1 MNEDAII
8 FHSVSK
14 HFPHY
19 YHIKGGI
26 KHFIINFTEAVRA
39 LRRAPREVLTEVSFA
54 IKRGETFGI
63 IGRNGAGKSTSLGLI
78 AGVISPSSGSVRVA
92 GRVSP
97 LLELGAGFHPELT
110 GRENVKLNG
119 VLLGL
124 TRKAMTFKMDQ
135 IIEFAEMEEFIDQPT
150 RTYSSGMLARLGFSV
165 AAHSD
170 PEILILDE
178 ILAVG
183 DQQFQKKC
191 MNKMSEFKKNGVTI
205 VLVSHSMEDIRSI
218 CTSVGWIDNH
228 AMKIG
233 GVEEII
239 SAYLQSQ

>member
-1 MNEDAII
+1 MKEDAII
-8 FHSVSK
+8 FHKVSK

-19 YHIKGGI
+19 HHIKGGI
-26 KHFIINFTEAVRA
+26 KHLIVNFREALQS
-39 LRRAPREVLTEVSFA
+39 LRHPPREVLKEVSFA
-54 IKRGETFGI
+54 VGKGETFGI
-63 IGRNGAGKSTSLGLI
+63 IGRNGAGKSTSLSLI
-78 AGVISPSSGSVRVA
+78 AGVIRPSSGRVVVR

-110 GRENVKLNG
+110 GRENVTLNG

-124 TRKAMTFKMDQ
+124 SRKEVARKMEQ

-178 ILAVG
+178 VLAVG

-191 MNKMSEFKKNGVTI
+191 MDKMSEFKRKGVTI
-205 VLVSHSMEDIRSI
+205 VLVSHSMDDIRSI
-218 CTSVGWIDNH
+218 CTTVGWINNH
-228 AMKIG
+228 VMKIG
-233 GVEEII
+233 AVEEII
-239 SAYLQSQ
+239 TAYLQSP

>member
-1 MNEDAII
+1 MNEDAIL
-8 FHSVSK
+8 FDKVSK

-19 YHIKGGI
+19 HHVKGGI
-26 KHFIINFTEAVRA
+26 KHFIVNFGEAMRS
-39 LRRAPREVLTEVSFA
+39 LRHPPREVLTEVSFT
-54 IKRGETFGI
+54 IRKGETFGI
-63 IGRNGAGKSTSLGLI
+63 IGRNGAGKSTSLSLI
-78 AGVISPSSGSVRVA
+78 AGVIRPSSGMVTVR

-110 GRENVKLNG
+110 GRENVILNG

-124 TRKAMTFKMDQ
+124 SRKAVARKMEQ
-135 IIEFAEMEEFIDQPT
+135 IVEFAEMEEFIDQPT

-178 ILAVG
+178 VLAVG
-183 DQQFQKKC
+183 DQHFQKKC
-191 MNKMSEFKKNGVTI
+191 MDKMSEFKQNGVTI
-205 VLVSHSMEDIRSI
+205 VLVSHSMDDIRSV

-233 GVEEII
+233 AVEEVIA
-239 SAYLQSQ
+239 AYLQSE